1 MESKSPKDLILG
13 RLDKVVSRESLG
25 AIGTILALVESS
37 APPKYVALVG
47 CVLIA
52 GLSLEKAVKAAF
64 SGYAAFKSLSAPAAD
79 KVEVVDSQDEAADKP
94 KFED

>member
-1 MESKSPKDLILG
+1 MKSESPKDLILG

-64 SGYAAFKSLSAPAAD
+64 GGYAAFKSLAAPVAE
-79 KVEVVDSQDEAADKP
+79 EVSVKDSQESGSESP
-94 KFED
+94 SFE

>member
-1 MESKSPKDLILG
+1 MDKSPKDLILG

-25 AIGTILALVESS
+25 AIGTILALVESN

-52 GLSLEKAVKAAF
+52 GLSLEKAAKAAF
-64 SGYAAFKSLSAPAAD
+64 QGWAQYKSLGAP
-79 KVEVVDSQDEAADKP
+79 KVEEASVKDSQESESDSP
-94 KFED
+94 SFE

>member
-1 MESKSPKDLILG
+1 MESNSPKELIMG

-64 SGYAAFKSLSAPAAD
+64 GGYAAFKSLSAPVAE
-79 KVEVVDSQDEAADKP
+79 KVEVVDSQEKESDKP
-94 KFED
+94 KFD

>member
-1 MESKSPKDLILG
+1 MSKSPKDMILG

-25 AIGTILALVESS
+25 AIGTILALVESN

-52 GLSLEKAVKAAF
+52 GLSLEKAAKAAF
-64 SGYAAFKSLSAPAAD
+64 QGWAQYKSLGAPEAEEAT
-79 KVEVVDSQDEAADKP
+79 VEDSQESESESP
-94 KFED
+94 SFG